1 MKKSMILL
9 ILTLCNPV
17 LLMFL
22 RPSFPLDAGEPL
34 PFKLALNTKLQLID
48 LLQDT
53 DGFFWLASRNNGL
66 FQYDGIELKPYKK
79 GAAPATVSS
88 NVIYNLFLDRDGLLW
103 LMTGEGDVNVYDKN
117 TGRFTH
123 YRHQPD
129 NPQSLSVN
137 HPHAMSNDVFAEDSQ
152 GQIWIAA
159 IGGGLN
165 RFDKQTQIFTHY
177 RHDPNNSNSVS
188 DDNIL
193 TVYADRAGI
202 LWIGTDGSGLD
213 RFEPTTGTFTHYRH
227 DPANPRSLSADKVS
241 VIFEDAAGV
250 LWAGTSSSGLNALDR
265 ATGEFTHYRFDAN
278 NPNSL
283 CNDGVWSLMED
294 AAGVLWI
301 AHGPSGGVCGLS
313 TLDPQRNQ
321 ITRYFPDPAP
331 AASAHISTN
340 WIEKTYQEV
349 DTGRIWLISGT
360 GEVDLYDPLAPQFT
374 LYQHTS
380 DSANSLSS
388 NGLSAL
394 IEDRDGMIWIGTL
407 NTGLDRYNRQTG
419 EWTHYRHIPED
430 AATIAGDFVYALFE
444 DQAGMLWIGYAGGG
458 GGITKF
464 DRCTGRALKHF
475 RPDPQNPHSILESIG
490 IGRIIAD
497 AEDPEILWI
506 ARFERGISKF
516 DTRTEQFT
524 NYIIENA
531 TFLIQLLDDGRGS
544 LWLAPQG
551 ELGVV
556 QFDKRRGQVV
566 QRYTHNPGNP
576 ASLSTNKVS
585 GVWRAANGMFWIGT
599 WENGLVKFEPDREHF
614 TNYTPEQGF
623 PISTLIVGLLE
634 DAAGQ
639 LWLGTAGD
647 GLAKFDPHT
656 GDVTLYTEDDG
667 LQSNLFYQ
675 AYLKTRDGGLWFG
688 GNNGL
693 NSFYPDQ
700 IKSNPQIPPVKLAA
714 LRQGGEPFPL
724 HSAPERAQE
733 IVLEW
738 QRNFFEFEFAALNY
752 TRPGKNQ
759 YAYILEGFDKTW
771 FYAGTRRFGR
781 YSNLPGGT
789 YTLRLKASNNDGVWN
804 EVGATLRVYV
814 RAPFWQT
821 TWFYLIGVAVAVVS
835 IASMHRFH
843 LQLQTNRLKAEQSE
857 LQARQEALLHQ
868 AALREKDAA
877 EAANRAKSE
886 FLSNMS
892 HELRTPLNGILGY
905 AQILR
910 RTPGL
915 TPFQLNGLTVIQQ
928 SGDHLLTLIND
939 ILDLSKVEARKLE
952 FVLTDVHLPNFLRG
966 VTDIIRMRAQQKA
979 LAFRYEVFSPLPVG
993 IRADEKRLRQ
1003 VLLNL
1008 LGNAVKFTDSGE
1020 VYLRVGIVGDEA
1032 PQTATARLRFEVRD
1046 TGVGIAP
1053 EQLTRLFHPFEQS
1066 GDARQRAAGT
1076 GLGLAISQQL
1086 VQLMGSVIQVESTLG
1101 QGSVFWFEADFP
1113 IVVVQD
1119 KSVLQDT
1126 RRICGYAG
1134 ARRTL
1139 LVVDDKPYNRAVIL
1153 DMLTPLGFQC
1163 VEAENGQEL
1172 LNTADAIPPDLIL
1185 TDLVMPVK
1193 TGFEAVQELRRHPEV
1208 QRLPIIAMTAS
1219 VFAMNEEQSRLA
1231 GCDAFLPKPVEMERL
1246 LALLQTHLKLEW
1258 VYAKESVKEAFSE
1271 EATPDDMLIPPP
1283 VAEMEELLELAMLG
1297 DILGIQERAAL
1308 LEQEDPRYQPFAR
1321 QLQQFA
1327 AAFQDKQLLSFVKHY
1342 LENLQ

>member
-1 MKKSMILL
+1 MKRGIVSL
-9 ILTLCNPV
+9 ILTLCNLA

-22 RPSFPLDAGEPL
+22 RPSFPLGAGEPL

-48 LLQDT
+48 LVQDT

-66 FQYDGIELKPYKK
+66 FRYDGIELKPYKK

-88 NVIYNLFLDRDGLLW
+88 NVIYNLFLDREGLLW

-117 TGRFTH
+117 TGQFTH
-123 YRHQPD
+123 YRHQSD
-129 NPQSLSVN
+129 DPQSLSVN
-137 HPHAMSNDVFAEDSQ
+137 HPYAMSNDTIAEDSQ
-152 GQIWIAA
+152 GQIWIAT

-165 RFDKQTQIFTHY
+165 QFDKQTQVFTHY
-177 RHDPNNSNSVS
+177 RHDPDNPNSVS

-213 RFEPTTGTFTHYRH
+213 RLDLTTETFTHYRH

-250 LWAGTSSSGLNALDR
+250 LWVGTNTSGLNALDR

-294 AAGVLWI
+294 VAGSLWI

-321 ITRYFPDPAP
+321 LTRYFPDPAP
-331 AASAHISTN
+331 ATRAHISTS
-340 WIEKTYQEV
+340 WIEKTYQERN
-349 DTGRIWLISGT
+349 TGRIWVISGT
-360 GEVDLYDPLAPQFT
+360 GEVDLYDPVAPQFT
-374 LYQHTS
+374 LYQHTP

-394 IEDRDGMIWIGTL
+394 LEDRDAMIWVGTL
-407 NTGLDRYNRQTG
+407 NTGLNRYNRHTG
-419 EWTHYRHIPED
+419 EWTNYRHIPGDD
-430 AATIAGDFVYALFE
+430 ASIAGDLVYSLCE
-444 DQAGMLWIGYAGGG
+444 DQAGVLWIGYAGGG

-464 DRCTGRALKHF
+464 DRRTGKALKHF

-497 AEDPEILWI
+497 ANDPDVLWL

-524 NYIIENA
+524 NYLIEDA
-531 TFLIQLLDDGRGS
+531 TFLVELLDDGQGF
-544 LWLAPQG
+544 LWLTPQG
-551 ELGVV
+551 TGLLKFEK
-556 QFDKRRGQVV
+556 QSGQVV
-566 QRYTHNPGNP
+566 KRYTHAPSNP
-576 ASLSTNKVS
+576 ASVS
-585 GVWRAANGMFWIGT
+585 SNRLGHVWRASNGVFWIST
-599 WENGLVKFEPDREHF
+599 WENGLVKFEPERERF
-614 TNYTPEQGF
+614 TNYTPENGF
-623 PISTLIVGLLE
+623 PITSLIAGLLE
-634 DAAGQ
+634 DTAGQ

-647 GLAKFDPHT
+647 GLVKFDPQT
-656 GDVTLYTEDDG
+656 EETTIYTEDDG

-675 AYLKTRDGGLWFG
+675 AYVKTRDGELWFG

-700 IKSNPQIPPVKLAA
+700 IKHNPHIPPVKLTA
-714 LRQGGEPFPL
+714 LQQGGEPLPL
-724 HSAPERAQE
+724 HSAPERAQA
-733 IVLEW
+733 IVLDW

-759 YAYILEGFDKTW
+759 YAYMLEGFDKTW

-804 EVGATLRVYV
+804 ETGATLRVYV

-821 TWFYLIGVAVAVVS
+821 TWFYLISAAMAVAS
-835 IASMHRFH
+835 IGGVYRFH
-843 LQLQTNRLKAEQSE
+843 LQLQTNRLKAEQAQ

-905 AQILR
+905 VQILR

-915 TPFQLNGLTVIQQ
+915 TPFQLNGLTIIQQ

-939 ILDLSKVEARKLE
+939 ILDLSKIEARKLE
-952 FVLTDVHLPNFLRG
+952 FVLNDFHLSKFLQG
-966 VTDIIRMRAQQKA
+966 VADIMRMRAQQKA
-979 LAFRYEVFSPLPVG
+979 LSFHYEVLSPLPVG

-1020 VYLRVGIVGDEA
+1020 VSLCVGVIGDEA
-1032 PQTATARLRFEVRD
+1032 PQASTVRLRFEVRD

-1053 EQLTRLFHPFEQS
+1053 AQLTKLFQPFEQG

-1086 VQLMGSVIQVESTLG
+1086 VQLMGSTIQVESTLG
-1101 QGSVFWFEADFP
+1101 HGSVFWFEADFP
-1113 IVVVQD
+1113 MVGVQE
-1119 KSVLQDT
+1119 KFMLQDT

-1139 LVVDDKPYNRAVIL
+1139 LVVDDKPYNRAVII
-1153 DMLTPLGFQC
+1153 DMLTPLGFHC

-1172 LNTADAIPPDLIL
+1172 LNTADVIHPDLIL

-1193 TGFEAVQELRRHPEV
+1193 TGFEAVQELRQYSEM

-1231 GCDAFLPKPVEMERL
+1231 GCDAFLPKPVEMDRL
-1246 LALLQTHLKLEW
+1246 LALLKIYLKLEW
-1258 VYAKESVKEAFSE
+1258 IYAEEPVKEAPAE
-1271 EATPDDMLIPPP
+1271 ETTTDAVLIPPP
-1283 VAEMEELLELAMLG
+1283 AAEMEELLELAMLG
-1297 DILGIQERAAL
+1297 DILGIQQRAAL
-1308 LEQEDPRYQPFAR
+1308 LEQKDSRYQPFAR

-1327 AAFQDKQLLSFVKHY
+1327 AAFQDKQLLNFIKRH
-1342 LENLQ
+1342 LEGS